1 MVKIS
6 DGQTDLVSTLLSTS
20 QDAQGK
26 PIKWKRDGDN
36 DSLPSFSAEVKNDDG
51 SKSFFSISL
60 AKSLGTIGVRTELS
74 EAQKKAQEKRAAK
87 TNVRDG
93 KVLQNNPV
101 TGKPSISVSVAKE
114 EPDSKEDKE
123 AEKRA
128 EKESEVGF
136 TRRR

>member
-51 SKSFFSISL
+51 SKSFFSLSL
-60 AKSLGTIGVRTELS
+60 AKSLATVGVRTELS
-74 EAQKKAQEKRAAK
+74 DAQKKAQEKRAAK

-93 KVLQNNPV
+93 KVHQNNPV
-101 TGKPSISVSVAKE
+101 TGKPSISVAKE